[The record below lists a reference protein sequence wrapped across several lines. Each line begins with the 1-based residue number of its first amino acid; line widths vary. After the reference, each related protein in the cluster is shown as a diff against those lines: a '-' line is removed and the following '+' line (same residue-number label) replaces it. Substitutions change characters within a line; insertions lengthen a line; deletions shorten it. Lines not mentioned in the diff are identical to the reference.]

1 MSTLPQA
8 IRTVK
13 TPEIPRDDDPTA
25 YRRVRAAMTR
35 LREQLDYLEREV
47 ADPDLLEDADAALAD
62 VLYDVRYPRPA
73 TPKGPRDCG
82 YIPIALAASLASGSW
97 RRDQP

>member
-62 VLYDVRYPRPA
+62 VLWEVRYPRRA
-73 TPKGPRDCG
+73 VTPGPRDSG
-82 YIPIALAASLASGSW
+82 MIPVALAERIASGSW

>member
-1 MSTLPQA
+1 VNLLDRSTEDQ
-8 IRTVK
+8 T
-13 TPEIPRDDDPTA
+13 D
-25 YRRVRAAMTR
+25 RRVRAAMTR

-62 VLYDVRYPRPA
+62 VLYDVRDPRPA